1 MWLTRPLKDQ
11 SESIMG
17 SGSFV
22 SASFDYMF
30 VERLSGLSESAGGL
44 GKVFSFESG
53 DVNVTQTIGTSSPES
68 LAATAAILPSFNWD
82 SVIVLSA
89 NQSESAA
96 ASSGPPAFNWDYI
109 IVNNAAT
116 QSESASVLAGAP
128 TFNHN

>member
-1 MWLTRPLKDQ
+1 
-11 SESIMG
+11 MG

-44 GKVFSFESG
+44 GEIFSFYSG
-53 DVNVTQTIGTSSPES
+53 DVNVTQTIGASSPES

-82 SVIVLSA
+82 YVIVLSA

-109 IVNNAAT
+109 IVNAAT